1 MNDNYS
7 VLTSHLCILFPPN
20 FLSCTLCCYPIVS
33 SKCRLWAL
41 RASSLVLVHISIH
54 YICMSSDIE
63 VSWRKS
69 LQPTLQLAYQD
80 SLNSYQR
87 NLALNSLPEY
97 QSCLE
102 TKSKDWRNTD
112 ILYCRIS
119 MLIYQYHV
127 FTFVLSRWL
136 ALCSANSITRYPDN
150 IICLGTTLPI
160 STQEWKECFSTFSV
174 LAGFQWGKSLIY
186 CHISCE

>member
-1 MNDNYS
+1 MCLHLSYPDGSPFSVQIPSPGIQTTFEDNVS
-7 VLTSHLCILFPPN
+7 VEEIDPSE
-20 FLSCTLCCYPIVS
+20 S
-33 SKCRLWAL
+33 RL
-41 RASSLVLVHISIH
+41 LVTGRLGGHFRPTPVHSTYHIH
-54 YICMSSDIE
+54 
-63 VSWRKS
+63 W
-69 LQPTLQLAYQD
+69 LQLETNAYKHLSQ
-80 SLNSYQR
+80 S